1 MSSPLSSIGLPSDV
15 LVWQALLLTALSY
28 AVGVLGG
35 FVGLALG
42 TIRLPAMLLL
52 GMPVVTAGG
61 TNIVVSTLSA
71 VAGSLRHTREG
82 RVDRHLV
89 LWMGLP
95 SVAGAAL
102 GGALAGVANE
112 GVLLAL
118 VGAFVLVQA
127 VEFARRAR
135 RHDERRAV
143 ASPLRGPRALV
154 EAAIGFAIGAVA
166 GAVGLILGSIRLPA
180 LVNVLG
186 VEPRVAAGTNL
197 FIGMLT
203 GVSGWVGHA
212 AIGAVDYPLLAL
224 LGFSAVVGQLQG
236 ARWTGRARLSVL
248 LTTMALVLAVVG
260 ALLLRDAFARLLSG
274 VAR

>member
-1 MSSPLSSIGLPSDV
+1 MSVPLSAFGLPSDV
-15 LVWQALLLTALSY
+15 LLWQALLLTALSY

-42 TIRLPAMLLL
+42 TVRLPAMLLL

-89 LWMGLP
+89 LWMGVP

-102 GGALAGVANE
+102 GGALARIANE
-112 GVLLAL
+112 GLLLAL
-118 VGAFVLVQA
+118 VGAFVLAQA
-127 VEFARRAR
+127 AEFARRAR
-135 RHDERRAV
+135 RGEERRSV
-143 ASPLRGPRALV
+143 TGPLGGPRALL

-186 VEPRVAAGTNL
+186 IEPRVAAGTNL
-197 FIGMLT
+197 FIGILT
-203 GVSGWVGHA
+203 GVAGWVGHV
-212 AIGAVDYPLLAL
+212 AIGAVDYPLLVL
-224 LGFSAVVGQLQG
+224 LGASAVVGQLQG
-236 ARWTGRARLSVL
+236 ARWTGRARASVL

-260 ALLLRDAFARLLSG
+260 VLLLRDGVARLLGG
-274 VAR
+274 VVG